1 MSEKI
6 SLTLKISKKEIEDA
20 VIKMAKEIEKDYKD
34 EPLICI
40 CILKGAVLFFT
51 DLVRNINN
59 ENLVIDFMRVSSYGN
74 GTSSTYDL
82 KIKKDIESDIQGKNV
97 LIVEDI
103 IDSGF
108 TMSKLIEHF
117 NTKGAKSVKVCAL
130 INKEERREVDV
141 NIDYY
146 GFKLESG
153 FIVGY
158 GLDYAEK
165 YRQLPEIFEVAI
177 EEC

>member
-6 SLTLKISKKEIEDA
+6 SLTLKISQKEIEDA
-20 VIKMAKEIEKDYKD
+20 VKKMAQEIEKDYKD

-74 GTSSTYDL
+74 DTSSSYNL

-130 INKEERREVDV
+130 INKEERREVEV

-177 EEC
+177 EKC